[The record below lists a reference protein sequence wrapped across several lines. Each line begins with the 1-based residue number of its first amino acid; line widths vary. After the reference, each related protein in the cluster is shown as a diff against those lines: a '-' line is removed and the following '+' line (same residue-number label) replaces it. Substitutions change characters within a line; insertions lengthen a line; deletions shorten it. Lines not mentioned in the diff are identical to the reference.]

1 MKLKTFSVVLYFIAV
16 LAVSGCGGGAS
27 ASSDLGSSMRSDSQ
41 PSVPKSNAGDR
52 AMLASAGETSS
63 VGNTDK
69 ARFKKTVAVSRF
81 ENKAA
86 ARGQINLGR
95 GMSDQLADALVNS
108 GNFVVVER
116 QTLSDVFSEQDLARS
131 GRAARSKTA
140 QTGKVVPSQILI
152 KGTITEFESETS
164 GGGSGLSF
172 KGITLGQES
181 TTAHVGLLLRIIDTT
196 SGEVLASERVEGKA
210 ESGGTKIGLSKG
222 GYGFETEG
230 FKNTPLG
237 KATQIA
243 IDRAVFKVIEKLN
256 ALPFQGKII
265 NVKGETI
272 YTNIG
277 ERNGATPGDV
287 FTVYSAGEDMIDPD
301 TGENLGA
308 EEEKV
313 GTVKITSV
321 KEKFSKASI
330 ASGQAFAKGFLL
342 KE

>member
-1 MKLKTFSVVLYFIAV
+1 MKFTTVSAV
-16 LAVSGCGGGAS
+16 FLTMMALVAAGCGGGAS
-27 ASSDLGSSMRSDSQ
+27 ASNTLASEKDS
-41 PSVPKSNAGDR
+41 PASTPVSGGTNRP
-52 AMLASAGETSS
+52 MLASADHSGTVAGMS
-63 VGNTDK
+63 K

-81 ENKAA
+81 ENKTN
-86 ARGQINLGR
+86 ARGQISLGR

-108 GNFVVVER
+108 GNFVVLER
-116 QTLSDVFSEQDLARS
+116 QTLGDVLSEQDLARS
-131 GRAARSKTA
+131 GRATKSKSA

-164 GGGSGLSF
+164 GGGSGISF

-181 TTAHVGLLLRIIDTT
+181 TNAHVGLMIRIIDTST
-196 SGEVLASERVEGKA
+196 GEVLASERVEGKA

-243 IDRAVFKVIEKLN
+243 IDRAVIKIVKQLN
-256 ALPFQGKII
+256 ALPFEGKII
-265 NVKGETI
+265 QVKGETI

-277 ERNGATPGDV
+277 QRNGATPGDV
-287 FTVYSAGEDMIDPD
+287 FTVFSTGEEMVDPD
-301 TGENLGA
+301 TGESLGS

-313 GTVKITSV
+313 GTIKITSV

-330 ASGQAFAKGFLL
+330 ASGQAFEKGFLV